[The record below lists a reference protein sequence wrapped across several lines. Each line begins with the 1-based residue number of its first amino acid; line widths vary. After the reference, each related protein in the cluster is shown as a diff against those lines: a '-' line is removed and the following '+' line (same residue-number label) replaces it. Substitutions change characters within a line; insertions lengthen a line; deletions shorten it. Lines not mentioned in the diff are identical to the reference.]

1 MGISAG
7 NAESTKYTFEEYLRN
22 NSEKGTPGTGFDQES
37 EHILRIDV
45 DGSIWLRP
53 GSAIA
58 YRGEFSFERLP
69 TLKGD
74 SLEEMVL
81 RELTPLARAV
91 GKGRIYCAQRG
102 YTLRILQLAG
112 GEICING
119 GSILAFEDTLQFEM
133 SVIGHG
139 VSVAA
144 GGLFIVRLSGNG
156 KLAFAVH
163 GDPLTM
169 QVTPDTPVITDPHAT
184 LAWSGELEPE
194 LMTGLNWKSLF
205 RHGGGEPFQ
214 LVFRGDGFVA
224 VQPSEEPANWKPKKK
239 LRSLIGL

>member
-22 NSEKGTPGTGFDQES
+22 NSEKGTPGEGFDMES
-37 EHILRIDV
+37 ERILRIDL
-45 DGSIWLRP
+45 DGSVWLKP

-58 YRGEFSFERLP
+58 YRGEVSFERLP
-69 TLKGD
+69 VLKGAG
-74 SLEEMVL
+74 LKEMAL

-91 GKGRIYCAQRG
+91 GNGRIYCAHRG
-102 YTLRILQLAG
+102 YHLRILQLAG
-112 GEICING
+112 GEICVNG
-119 GSILAFEDTLQFEM
+119 ESILAFEDTLQFEM

-144 GGLFIVRLSGNG
+144 GGIFIVRLSGNG

-169 QVTPDTPVITDPHAT
+169 HVTPDTPVITDPHAT
-184 LAWSGELEPE
+184 LAWSGVLEPE
-194 LMTGLNWKSLF
+194 LQTGLNWKSLF
-205 RHGGGEPFQ
+205 RRGGGEPFQ
-214 LVFRGDGFVA
+214 LLFRGNGFVA
-224 VQPSEEPANWKPKKK
+224 VQPSEEPATWKPAKK

>member
-139 VSVAA
+139 VSAAA
-144 GGLFIVRLSGNG
+144 GGLFIVRLWGSG

-163 GDPLTM
+163 GDLLTM
-169 QVTPDTPVITDPHAT
+169 QVTSDTPVITDPHAT

-194 LMTGLNWKSLF
+194 LKTGLSWKSLF

-214 LVFRGDGFVA
+214 MLFRGNGFVA
-224 VQPSEEPANWKPKKK
+224 VQPSKEPAKWKPGKK
-239 LRSLIGL
+239 LKSLIGL